1 MYRIVK
7 TFGPYAAAHQLRDV
21 PEGHKC
27 GNKHGHN
34 YQIEIELESESVDG
48 TGFVVDYGEL
58 RAFDEYARA
67 RMDHRDLNEQ
77 FSFNPT
83 AENLARHFFDWIAG
97 TQSWPVAAVRVSE
110 TPGKT
115 VSEYRRPSRATI
127 FKVFSAAVEEWF
139 VSAGRQAP
147 PVCFS
152 SDGSRSYR

>member
-7 TFGPYAAAHQLRDV
+7 TFGPYAASHRLTGVPAGHQ
-21 PEGHKC
+21 C
-27 GNKHGHN
+27 GRLHGHN
-34 YQIEIELESESVDG
+34 YVIEIELESESVDG

-77 FSFNPT
+77 FRFNPT
-83 AENLARHFFDWIAG
+83 AENLARHFFEWIAG
-97 TQSWPVAAVRVSE
+97 TQVWPVAAVRVSE

-127 FKVFSAAVEEWF
+127 FKVFSATVEEWF
-139 VSAGRQAP
+139 VSVGRQAQP
-147 PVCFS
+147 LCLS
-152 SDGSRSYR
+152 SAGSQLDQ